1 MLLVLEQITLAI
13 SNAIRLKGRAVRII
27 VNTTDIFSSSSSQEG

>member
-1 MLLVLEQITLAI
+1 MLLVLEWITLAI

-27 VNTTDIFSSSSSQEG
+27 VNTTDIFSSSSQEG